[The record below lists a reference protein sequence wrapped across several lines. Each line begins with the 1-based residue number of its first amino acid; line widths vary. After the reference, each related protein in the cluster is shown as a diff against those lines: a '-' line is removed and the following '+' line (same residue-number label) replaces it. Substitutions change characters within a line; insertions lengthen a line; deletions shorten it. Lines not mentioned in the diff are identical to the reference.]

1 MKDLFKKVLGD
12 SPVTS
17 IMGYLLAVLTVV
29 HPMLEAGTADP
40 TTILMAVVTAAFGRK
55 ASDGK

>member
-1 MKDLFKKVLGD
+1 MKDLLKKVLGN

-17 IMGYLLAVLTVV
+17 VMGYVLAILTVV
-29 HPMLEAGTADP
+29 HPLLEAGTTDV
-40 TTILMAVVTAAFGRK
+40 TTILMAVVTATFGRK

>member
-1 MKDLFKKVLGD
+1 MKDLLKKVLGD

-17 IMGYLLAVLTVV
+17 VMGYLLAILTVV
-29 HPMLEAGTADP
+29 HPQLEAGTTDV
-40 TTILMAVVTAAFGRK
+40 TTILMAVVTATFGRK